1 VKGWVGM
8 LDATDKRILEELS
21 KNGRITM
28 KELGAK
34 VHLTGQAAST
44 RVLKLE
50 EEGIIEGYTI
60 KVNDRKTGYPIHTYI
75 NIYTKSLHHDPYL
88 IFLDKFPQY
97 VIHNYKISGEGCY
110 LLECKFPS
118 HDELDNFITKL
129 TEYVNYKLSI
139 VINKR

>member
-1 VKGWVGM
+1 M
-8 LDATDKRILEELS
+8 LDSTDKRILEELS

-60 KVNDRKTGYPIHTYI
+60 KINDRKTGYPVHAYI

-88 IFLDKFPQY
+88 TFLDKFPQY

-110 LLECKFPS
+110 LLQCKFPS
-118 HDELDNFITKL
+118 HDELDDFITKL

>member
-1 VKGWVGM
+1 M

-60 KVNDRKTGYPIHTYI
+60 KINDRKTGYPVHAYI

-88 IFLDKFPQY
+88 TFLDKFPHY

-118 HDELDNFITKL
+118 HDELDDFITQL

>member
-1 VKGWVGM
+1 M

-21 KNGRITM
+21 KNGRMTM

-60 KVNDRKTGYPIHTYI
+60 KVNDRKTGYPVHAYI

-88 IFLDKFPQY
+88 TFMDKFPQY
-97 VIHNYKISGEGCY
+97 VIHNHKISGEGCY
-110 LLECKFPS
+110 LLQCKFPS
-118 HDELDNFITKL
+118 HDELDDFITQL

>member
-1 VKGWVGM
+1 M

-60 KVNDRKTGYPIHTYI
+60 KVNDRKTGYPVHAYI

-88 IFLDKFPQY
+88 TFLDKFPQY

-110 LLECKFPS
+110 LLECIFPS
-118 HDELDNFITKL
+118 HDELDDFITKL